1 MRVASEKK
9 LAVSWRRRRTRRV
22 CGLAM
27 ASWTRTHVVATTQV
41 DRSVNP
47 RVSSLRASRTM
58 ALTDLARA
66 MQADGIDVV
75 GLAAGEPDFD
85 TPHVVAEAGVRAI
98 RSGKTRYAPNRGTAE
113 LQARICTKLKRDH
126 GLEYAHDEIVVSNGA
141 KQSCA
146 MAVFACCQPGDEVIV
161 PAPYWVSYPEMA
173 TLAGANSVVLHTKPR
188 DGFVLQPDALAQ
200 SLTEKSRMLVLCTPS
215 NPTGAVYTEQQLKD
229 IAQVVAEHPRLL
241 VLSDEI
247 YEHIVYPPAKH
258 RSFASLD
265 GMWERTITVN
275 GFSKGYAMT
284 GWRLG
289 YAAAPRWIANAM
301 AAVQSHTTSGAN
313 TIAQEAALEAL
324 ELGPGG
330 GEPGMAM
337 IQAFQERR
345 DYVVKRLRAI
355 EGIVLAE
362 PQGAF
367 YAFPD
372 VSQFLGPDVEVK
384 GFGKV
389 PDVDALCRY
398 ILEVA
403 KVAVVPGDAF
413 GDPNC
418 LRISYAASMELLEKA
433 MDRIGSA
440 LQLDKFERR
449 KPNAA

>member
-1 MRVASEKK
+1 VAHV
-9 LAVSWRRRRTRRV
+9 LGA
-22 CGLAM
+22 AM
-27 ASWTRTHVVATTQV
+27 ASWTRVHVASASSTTQV
-41 DRSVNP
+41 DRSINP
-47 RVSSLRASRTM
+47 RVSTLRASRTM

-66 MQADGIDVV
+66 MQDDGIDVV

-85 TPHVVAEAGVRAI
+85 TPHVVAEAGVQAI
-98 RSGKTRYAPNRGTAE
+98 RRGKTRYAPNRGTAE
-113 LQARICTKLKRDH
+113 LRRRIRTKLKRDQ
-126 GLEYAHDEIVVSNGA
+126 GLEYAQDEIVVSNGA

-161 PAPYWVSYPEMA
+161 PAPHWVSYPEMT
-173 TLAGANSVVLHTKPR
+173 TLAGAESVVLHTNAQ
-188 DGFVLQPDALAQ
+188 DGFVLQPDALAR

-229 IAQVVAEHPRLL
+229 IARVVADHPRLL

-289 YAAAPRWIANAM
+289 YAAAPQWIADAM

-324 ELGPGG
+324 DLGPAG
-330 GEPGMAM
+330 GEPGTAM

-345 DYVVKRLRAI
+345 DFVVKRLHAI

-372 VSQFLGPDVEVK
+372 VSRFLGPDVEVE

-389 PDVDALCRY
+389 PDVDTLCRY
-398 ILEVA
+398 ILEVG

-413 GDPNC
+413 GDSNC
-418 LRISYAASMELLEKA
+418 LRISYAASMDLLEKA
-433 MDRIGSA
+433 MDRIASA
-440 LQLDKFERR
+440 LHPNKFVRR
-449 KPNAA
+449 KPGTT